1 MSTIDVI
8 ELMKQKLPDYVV
20 KCLLSAGYDEI
31 EVLSTMDTSEK
42 QGNSIEKIES
52 FIEKKHA
59 DNSEHDPFLSHPF
72 EFPPGHRIRMS
83 NFIRELNK
91 LRRKLSPVKPCV
103 AQKRLHSHMHSN
115 SGSSTTKR
123 MKVVSA
129 NDTDNDDNEVLTAL
143 QVSKQVRSCMKKWIK
158 KQDDTFL
165 GQLCEDEHYSLFVK
179 PNEKGSGSFSVS
191 VRCMACGKS
200 IMLPQKG
207 VSTYVVSNWYRH
219 AKLCFTKARS
229 GERLT
234 QLAIHKCL
242 PKSSHSSAMAKN
254 THGTV
259 SSTAINP
266 IDLSESE
273 KSMSPA
279 SSPALDT
286 SSHSMENEISSDNQ
300 VF

>member
-1 MSTIDVI
+1 
-8 ELMKQKLPDYVV
+8 
-20 KCLLSAGYDEI
+20 
-31 EVLSTMDTSEK
+31 
-42 QGNSIEKIES
+42 
-52 FIEKKHA
+52 
-59 DNSEHDPFLSHPF
+59 
-72 EFPPGHRIRMS
+72 
-83 NFIRELNK
+83 
-91 LRRKLSPVKPCV
+91 
-103 AQKRLHSHMHSN
+103 
-115 SGSSTTKR
+115 

-129 NDTDNDDNEVLTAL
+129 DDTDNDDNEVLTVL
-143 QVSKQVRSCMKKWIK
+143 QVSKQVRSGMKKWIK

-165 GQLCEDEHYSLFVK
+165 GQLREDEHYSLLVK

-191 VRCMACGKS
+191 VRCIACGKS
-200 IMLPQKG
+200 IMLQQKG

-229 GERLT
+229 GEGLT

-242 PKSSHSSAMAKN
+242 SKSSHSSAMAKN

-259 SSTAINP
+259 SGTTINP

-273 KSMSPA
+273 KSVSLA

-286 SSHSMENEISSDNQ
+286 SSNSTENEISSDNQ